1 MLDCSQR
8 SDLALHAQVLADVH
22 VAAAVL
28 DVRPLI
34 VGAFARDLLLAYAH
48 GIPIGRQTEDLDLG
62 LAVGTWDDFEQLRR
76 AMLAS
81 GRFAPTTVAHRLRRG
96 ALLVDLVPFGAI
108 ETAQRTLT
116 WPPDGVVV
124 MDVFGFQ
131 EALRAAIDVRLPGD
145 VATRVVPLPG
155 LALLKLMC
163 WKDRHQRQPRKD
175 AADLQLILGN
185 YLHAGNAARLWTEFV
200 AWTQDEG
207 FDYDAAGA
215 RMLGRDIGRLVDAVG
230 RERLAALLAK
240 QTSEDSPGR
249 LPVEMDIR
257 DPERAIRLLAE
268 MRRGI
273 LEALALVAP
282 RPSEPRGCR
291 PAPRTRIAAHLDR

>member
-81 GRFAPTTVAHRLRRG
+81 GRFASTAVAHRLRRG

-108 ETAQRTLT
+108 ETAQRTLA
-116 WPPDGVVV
+116 WPPDGLVV
-124 MDVFGFQ
+124 MDVFGYQ

-155 LALLKLMC
+155 LSWCAGRTAISGSRGKTPPISNSSWATTCTPAMPLDSGPSSWPGRRTRVSTTTPRGRECLDTISAGSWMPSVVNALLRCL
-163 WKDRHQRQPRKD
+163 
-175 AADLQLILGN
+175 
-185 YLHAGNAARLWTEFV
+185 
-200 AWTQDEG
+200 
-207 FDYDAAGA
+207 
-215 RMLGRDIGRLVDAVG
+215 
-230 RERLAALLAK
+230 
-240 QTSEDSPGR
+240 PGR
-249 LPVEMDIR
+249 PARIHPV
-257 DPERAIRLLAE
+257 A
-268 MRRGI
+268 
-273 LEALALVAP
+273 
-282 RPSEPRGCR
+282 CR
-291 PAPRTRIAAHLDR
+291 